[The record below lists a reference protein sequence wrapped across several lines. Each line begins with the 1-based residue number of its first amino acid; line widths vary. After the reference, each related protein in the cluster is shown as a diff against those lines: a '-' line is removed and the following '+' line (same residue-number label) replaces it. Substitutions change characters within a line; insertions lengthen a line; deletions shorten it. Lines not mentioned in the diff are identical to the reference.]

1 MKKSIFSQLQAVSTG
16 HKLDYQKVMGLF
28 IKSDFEIFQD
38 RKILIFSQLTKLI
51 ARGSQLEALEITFI
65 TI

>member
-1 MKKSIFSQLQAVSTG
+1 
-16 HKLDYQKVMGLF
+16 MGLF